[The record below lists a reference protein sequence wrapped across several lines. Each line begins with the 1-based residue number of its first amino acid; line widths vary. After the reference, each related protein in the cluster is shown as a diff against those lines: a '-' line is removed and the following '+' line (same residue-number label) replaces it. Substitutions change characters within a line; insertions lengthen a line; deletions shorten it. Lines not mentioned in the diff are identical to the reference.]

1 MTETQNSTVE
11 KKRADCLEW
20 EDVKIDNKSRRAYCC
35 LKEIFVSPREYRILE
50 FLIKNPGT
58 VFSRDEIIASVWGKK
73 TCIGSRTIDVYI
85 RRLRKALKS
94 DKSCR
99 FGIRT
104 ARSFG
109 YSIDYVE

>member
-1 MTETQNSTVE
+1 MTETQNNTVE

-20 EDVKIDNKSRRAYCC
+20 EDVKIDHKSRRAYCC
-35 LKEIFVSPREYRILE
+35 LKEISVSPREYRILE
-50 FLIKNPGT
+50 FLIKSPGT
-58 VFSRDEIIASVWGKK
+58 VFSRDEIITSVWGKK
-73 TCIGSRTIDVYI
+73 TRIGSRTIDVYV
-85 RRLRKALKS
+85 RRLRKALNS

-109 YSIDYVE
+109 YSIDYVK